1 MKPGPRQLKA
11 LKTLN
16 SNERRGHAPL
26 TRTELGAR
34 MGITKVS
41 AHLLINK
48 LEVAGLV
55 TRVTGGHRNVFMTD
69 AGRRLCQPT

>member
-1 MKPGPRQLKA
+1 MIGPRQLKA
-11 LKTLN
+11 LKTLH
-16 SNERRGHAPL
+16 SNECRGHAPL

-48 LEVAGLV
+48 LEAAGMV
-55 TRVTGGHRNVFMTD
+55 TRVTSGHRNVFMTD
-69 AGRRLCQPT
+69 AGRLLCQPT